1 MVITILLFAAGTLL
15 VLYGL
20 AVASIVSGTRFFLI
34 WLALGGL
41 CFLAAA
47 CRVSGFSERIP
58 VWVKAAA
65 AITGTVCLAVLVYCT
80 VLIGT
85 RFAARGED
93 GADYMIVLGAQVRE
107 DGPSAV
113 LRYRLEAAC
122 DYLRPN
128 PETRCIVSGGQ
139 GSNEPFSEAE
149 GMRRY
154 LEEAG
159 IGADRI
165 FMEDESVNTAQNMEY
180 SLRLIQTLS
189 AQEETAG
196 EEQKEAGEGEQS
208 SDARVV
214 IVTNNFHMYRALAIA
229 RKAGLEE
236 AQGVAAGSSAF
247 YLPNNVLRE
256 CLGILK
262 DKICGNM

>member
-20 AVASIVSGTRFFLI
+20 AVASIVSGTRFFMI

-41 CFLAAA
+41 CFLAAI
-47 CRVSGFSERIP
+47 CRVSGFSGKIP
-58 VWVKAAA
+58 AWMKVAAA
-65 AITGTVCLAVLVYCT
+65 VAGAVCLAALVCCT

-85 RFAARGED
+85 RFTARGED

-113 LRYRLEAAC
+113 LRYRLDAAC
-122 DYLRPN
+122 DYLRRN
-128 PETRCIVSGGQ
+128 PDTRCIVSGGQ

-159 IGADRI
+159 IEPERI

-180 SLRLIQTLS
+180 SLRLIETL
-189 AQEETAG
+189 AAPEEA
-196 EEQKEAGEGEQS
+196 A
-208 SDARVV
+208 DARIV

-229 RKAGLEE
+229 RKAGLEKV
-236 AQGVAAGSSAF
+236 QGVAAGSSTV

-262 DKICGNM
+262 DKIYGNM